1 MSFRITGLPADQFSR
16 YMARTDEELRAMN
29 IEPVIADDSKPGF
42 PCRVSLADAASGE
55 RLILINFEHL
65 PTASPYRSAHAIYV
79 AENSDFAYNE
89 IDKIPEPI
97 RERDV
102 SIRAFDAQDM
112 MIDADITD
120 GAQAKTLISRLFD
133 DPRAAYL
140 HIHYAKRGCF
150 AARVDRAS

>member
-16 YMARTDEELRAMN
+16 YLAMTDEELKAMN

-42 PCRVSLADAASGE
+42 PCRVSLADAAPDE

-65 PTASPYRSAHAIYV
+65 PTASAYRSAHAIYV
-79 AENSDFAYNE
+79 AENSDSAYNE

-133 DPRAAYL
+133 DPQAAYL